1 MILPPNFQEFDF
13 LTAGFC
19 NAKESL
25 DLAYPI
31 LMNQV
36 HGTDV
41 LVLTESPKEAPSVDA
56 LVTTT
61 PHLKLTIKT
70 ADCAPVLFVAPEKR
84 IIAAAHA
91 GWKGA
96 YQGILESTLLQM
108 IQLGA
113 NVDQIRVAI
122 GPHLTKK
129 NFQISA
135 DMQKLFPQTE
145 QQFFTQTDSGSSFDF
160 STYLKHRLIRAGV
173 QDIFIS
179 SIDTF
184 EDSSYNSYRR
194 DPKNLARQYS
204 FIELT

>member
-13 LTAGFC
+13 LAAGFC

-25 DLAYPI
+25 DLMQPI

-36 HGTDV
+36 HGTDTLFV
-41 LVLTESPKEAPSVDA
+41 TETPKETPSVDA

-61 PHLKLTIKT
+61 PRLKLTIKT
-70 ADCAPVLFVAPEKR
+70 ADCAPVLFVDPGKR

-96 YQGILESTLLQM
+96 YQGILESTLIQM

-113 NVDQIRVAI
+113 TIGQIRVAI
-122 GPHLTKK
+122 GPHLTK
-129 NFQISA
+129 NSFQISS
-135 DMQKLFPQTE
+135 DMQTLFPKTE
-145 QQFFTQTDSGSSFDF
+145 QHFFMQTDRGSYFDF
-160 STYLKHRLIRAGV
+160 SAYLKHRLVRAGV

-179 SIDTF
+179 SIDTL
-184 EDSSYNSYRR
+184 EDLSYNSYRR

-204 FIELT
+204 FIELK